1 MTYKNGISYI
11 VTVYNKEKFILQ
23 TLESIKYQFDK
34 NSELIIINDG
44 SLDNSERKIKEFI
57 QSNSKMN
64 IKYNYQNNSGPSSA
78 VNKALKFVKYSHIK
92 LVDGDDIL
100 SNDAASYMKGEMER
114 LGLDLLSKN
123 EILYNIGKLNYNILQ
138 TGEIFR
144 NIV

>member
-44 SLDNSERKIKEFI
+44 SSDNSERKIKEFI

-114 LGLDLLSKN
+114 LNLDL
-123 EILYNIGKLNYNILQ
+123 
-138 TGEIFR
+138 F
-144 NIV
+144 V